1 VDDAVK
7 LVASALLGSIL
18 GGGALYKLVLA
29 ALENHMRREFLPR
42 EEAKGM
48 SDRIDDNLDDMRED
62 VERNARVLLTLNDRL
77 GEVEAQAGRI
87 EERQT
92 QQGERTGEQMA
103 RVAETINNV
112 TTRLEK
118 ITAAQQD
125 FALQMERLRRS
136 A

>member
-1 VDDAVK
+1 MDDALK

-42 EEAKGM
+42 SEAKGM
-48 SDRIDDNLDDMRED
+48 TRRFDEAVADVRED
-62 VERNARVLLTLNDRL
+62 VERGERLLLTINDRL
-77 GEVEAQAGRI
+77 GEVESQTGRI

-92 QQGERTGEQMA
+92 HQWERTGEQMA